1 MFWRFRCWQ
10 EECEVTRDGTVA
22 TTARLRRDLGP
33 DLASSPPYAQMLA
46 AMTSGYHHDHDEELG
61 MYWYGATSR
70 VALAAASAPRRPI
83 EPQRRRPRDDTY
95 WDETWRLVLDYFDL
109 KAGRNVSEV
118 VEEGFIPWLLRSP
131 AQLTYFAEG
140 DDMRRAECVDWYLKI
155 VR

>member
-1 MFWRFRCWQ
+1 
-10 EECEVTRDGTVA
+10 
-22 TTARLRRDLGP
+22 
-33 DLASSPPYAQMLA
+33 
-46 AMTSGYHHDHDEELG
+46 

-83 EPQRRRPRDDTY
+83 EPQRRRPRDDAY

-109 KAGRNVSEV
+109 KAGPNVSEV

-140 DDMRRAECVDWYLKI
+140 DDMRRAQFVDWYLKI